1 MMHIYR
7 LMLEF
12 KEQVQEGH
20 YPKEIKGILPEKI
33 RNDLFLAQLCI

>member
-1 MMHIYR
+1 MPTHKFI
-7 LMLEF
+7 LDL
-12 KEQVQEGH
+12 KAQVQQGH